1 MSSTRQ
7 QPLTLQPRAFME
19 FLQKHHLQAVEGKP
33 RSGKNTYKNIKLLT
47 GDGKPLPRLVLP
59 RIQRISIRPSRNGIP
74 EAYLT
79 PRLPK
84 SIGLVQEINECMR
97 HELARA
103 LKVPKKQTKKVRTAL
118 LEDGDAERITPVMKA
133 TCFKGAEYFG
143 LEGKKVNMEQFKALA
158 WQSDVAFKV
167 VVRFPTGYVQEGGD
181 KTCGFNCGMMA
192 IAAVKVNEEEQKAN
206 EGIESR
212 KRARENGL
220 GGEEDG
226 VSPVKAPR
234 TKLEDI
240 LKDEE
245 EDMPMDVGAVGDE
258 DE

>member
-7 QPLTLQPRAFME
+7 QALTLQPRAFMD
-19 FLQKHHLQAVEGKP
+19 FMRKHHLQAVEGKP
-33 RSGKNTYKNIKLLT
+33 RSGKNNTYKNIKFLT
-47 GDGKPLPRLVLP
+47 SDGQPLPRLILP
-59 RIQRISIRPSRNGIP
+59 RIQRITIRPSRNGIP

-84 SIGLVQEINECMR
+84 STEVIGEVNECMR
-97 HELARA
+97 QELAKA
-103 LKVPKKQTKKVRTAL
+103 LKIPKKQTKKIRTAL
-118 LEDGDAERITPVMKA
+118 LGNDNEERTNLVMKA
-133 TCFKGAEYFG
+133 TCFKGAEYFD
-143 LEGKKVNMEQFKALA
+143 LEGKPINLEQFKALA
-158 WQSDVAFKV
+158 WQSDVAFKP
-167 VVRFPTGYVQEGGD
+167 VVRFPAGYIQEAGD
-181 KTCGFNCGMMA
+181 RTCGFNCGLMA
-192 IAAVKVNEEEQKAN
+192 IAAVKVTEEEKKVN
-206 EGIESR
+206 EGFETR

-245 EDMPMDVGAVGDE
+245 EDMPMGDD